1 MSITT
6 YSELQTAVATW
17 LHRNDLTAV
26 IPDFITLAEAKFN
39 RLLRVRD
46 MEDAISG
53 TITSGAVALPADF
66 AELKS
71 LYADTSP
78 PVSLQPKSLE
88 WIRNQAELATTPLHY
103 AFDQGSLVFWP
114 SSGDVAGT
122 YYARIP
128 ALSASNT
135 TNWLLTKWPDLYL
148 FGALEQSAPYLKAD
162 QRLPVWQSKVV
173 ELLTSINAD
182 SKAAEI
188 SGGRL
193 VVRAR

>member
-6 YSELQTAVATW
+6 YAELQTAITTW
-17 LHRNDLTAV
+17 LHRNDLAAV
-26 IPDFITLAEAKFN
+26 APDFITLAEAKFN
-39 RLLRVRD
+39 RLLRARD

-53 TITSGAVALPADF
+53 TITNGAIALPADF

-78 PVSLQPKSLE
+78 PTSLQPKPLE

-103 AFDQGSLVFWP
+103 AFDQSNLVFWP

-128 ALSASNT
+128 ALSNSNT

-148 FGALEQSAPYLKAD
+148 FGSLEQSAPYLKAD
-162 QRLPVWQSKVV
+162 PRLPMWQAKVT
-173 ELLTSINAD
+173 ELILSINAD
-182 SKAAEI
+182 SRAAEV

-193 VVRAR
+193 VARAR